1 MVSLEHVSK
10 RYGKTVALSDV
21 SFDIAPGETAGL
33 LGRNGAGKTTALNLI
48 TGYFPPDS
56 GTVRIG
62 GRDMLTDSRECK
74 RRIGY
79 LPERPP
85 LYDEMSVKDYLTF
98 VSELR
103 EVAPRARKAHIAE
116 ILALCDLEEA
126 ENRIIGHLSRGYRQ
140 RVGIAQA
147 LCGNPDVLIFDE
159 PTVGLD
165 PVQVVEI
172 RSLIRRL
179 SADHTVLFS
188 SHILSEVQQ
197 LCSKA
202 LILHEGKLIRA
213 FDLNRQEELLHL
225 DVIAVGREGEMLPA
239 LRSLH
244 CVRNIEKR
252 PSAEEGTVH
261 LRISCRPG
269 DDRGRAEDQLFHLFA
284 ALDAPL
290 RQMMPEKNDLEA
302 TFLQAIQE

>member
-10 RYGKTVALSDV
+10 RYGKTIALSDV

-116 ILALCDLEEA
+116 ILALCDLAEA

-213 FDLNRQEELLHL
+213 FDLKGQEELLRL
-225 DVIAVGREGEMLPA
+225 DVIAVGREGEILPA
-239 LRSLH
+239 LRSLN
-244 CVRNIEKR
+244 CVRKIEKL
-252 PSAEEGTVH
+252 PAAEEGTVH
-261 LRISCRPG
+261 LRISCRPS
-269 DDRGRAEDQLFHLFA
+269 DDRGRAADQLFHLFA